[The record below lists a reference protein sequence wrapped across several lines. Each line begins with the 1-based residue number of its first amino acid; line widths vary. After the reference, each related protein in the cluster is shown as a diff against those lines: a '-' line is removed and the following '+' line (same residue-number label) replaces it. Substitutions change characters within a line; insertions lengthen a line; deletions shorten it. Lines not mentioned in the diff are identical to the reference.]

1 MRAQI
6 PLLVLLVCAMVAAST
21 LPGCVTTQTG
31 ALNNLSITSTTVSGS
46 AATKSSADG
55 NSLTGPSSY
64 LVTIGKT
71 RVYAEAA
78 TTPAELETGL
88 MNRTFLNENAGML
101 FVFQTEQKQ
110 SFWMKNMR
118 ISLDIV
124 FITTDMHVLDIYQSV
139 PPCTADPCVS
149 YASNAPIKY
158 VLEVNAGFS
167 EQHGIA
173 SGDTVFISTSS

>member
-1 MRAQI
+1 M
-6 PLLVLLVCAMVAAST
+6 VC
-21 LPGCVTTQTG
+21 
-31 ALNNLSITSTTVSGS
+31 
-46 AATKSSADG
+46 
-55 NSLTGPSSY
+55 
-64 LVTIGKT
+64 
-71 RVYAEAA
+71 AEAA

-88 MNRTFLNENAGML
+88 INRTFLNENAGML
-101 FVFQTEQKQ
+101 FVFPTEQKQ

-139 PPCTADPCVS
+139 PPCTIDPCVL
-149 YASNAPIKY
+149 YTSNAPIRY

-173 SGDTVFISTSS
+173 SGDTVFITASS